1 MVVRP
6 VVVAELIGPELTA
19 PGAMSSRRPSG
30 LNGMSIHD
38 TLRTIAGPVHLP
50 GDAGYDEN
58 RHALNRALD
67 PHPAVVVEA
76 SGAADVRQ
84 AVLAA
89 RRHALPF
96 AVQATGHG
104 THVAADD
111 ALLLR
116 TGAMKSV
123 LVDPDRRIAR
133 VGPGARWADVL
144 AATAPFGLAPLSGS
158 SPDVGV
164 TGYTLGGGLG
174 WLAREHGLAAD
185 SVLRA
190 LVVTADGELVTA
202 GPDLLWALRGGG
214 GSFGVVTALEFRLY
228 PVSRVYAG
236 AVAFGRERAAEV
248 LAFYRSWIERIPD
261 ALSTAVLLTDDALV
275 VKAMYTG
282 EPSRGRALLAPL
294 WTVAGPVVSDGMK
307 VVGYADAAMGGT
319 YARTFDQYRTLPDEV
334 VATLVAERG
343 GTVEVRHWGGRIA
356 RDSGAAAHRD
366 APLSVIVDHVPS
378 AQTAAV
384 LGRHGIG
391 SSFLNFNHD
400 PSRTRTAFTARNYAE
415 LQRIKAAYDP
425 DTFFRTG
432 HAITPAETTTA
443 VA

>member
-1 MVVRP
+1 MHGS
-6 VVVAELIGPELTA
+6 EIIGSA
-19 PGAMSSRRPSG
+19 PMSSRPKPG
-30 LNGMSIHD
+30 LTGMSIHD
-38 TLRTIAGPVHLP
+38 TLRNIAGPVHLP

-76 SGAADVRQ
+76 AGAEDVRE

-111 ALLLR
+111 ALLLG

-123 LVDPDRRIAR
+123 LIDPDRRIAR

-144 AATAPFGLAPLSGS
+144 AAAAPFGLAPLSGS

-214 GSFGVVTALEFRLY
+214 GSFGVVTALEFRLH

-236 AVAFGRERAAEV
+236 AVTFGRERAAEV

-261 ALSTAVLLTDDALV
+261 ALSTAVLVKDDALV
-275 VKAMYTG
+275 VKAMYNG
-282 EPSRGRALLAPL
+282 DAARGRELLEPL
-294 WTVAGPVVSDGMK
+294 WTVGGPVVSDGMN
-307 VVGYADAAMGGT
+307 VVDYATAAMGGT
-319 YARTFDQYRTLPDEV
+319 YARTFDQFRTLPDEV
-334 VATLVAERG
+334 VAALVAERG
-343 GTVEVRHWGGRIA
+343 STVEVRHWGGRIA

-366 APLSVIVDHVPS
+366 APLSVILDGLPS
-378 AQTAAV
+378 ASTAEAFA
-384 LGRHGIG
+384 RHGIG

-400 PSRTRTAFTARNYAE
+400 PSRTRTAFTAENWAA
-415 LQRIKAAYDP
+415 LGRIKAAYDP
-425 DTFFRTG
+425 DNFFRTG
-432 HAITPAETTTA
+432 HTIPPSAASA
-443 VA
+443 AA